1 MKIVITRP
9 AWESYRQAL
18 LFLAGYL
25 TDRELERW
33 DTKLWDNI
41 DDLKRNPRRGQYE
54 PWLEY
59 KGEGHRR
66 LVVGKFK
73 VIYRIEGYTIYVTD
87 IFDARQDPGKM
98 KG

>member
-1 MKIVITRP
+1 MKIVITTP
-9 AWESYRQAL
+9 AWESYEQAL
-18 LFLAGYL
+18 HFLAGYM

-33 DTKLWDNI
+33 DKRLWDSI
-41 DDLKRNPRRGQYE
+41 DDLKTFPRRGQYE

-73 VIYRIEGYTIYVTD
+73 VVYRIEGRTIYVTD